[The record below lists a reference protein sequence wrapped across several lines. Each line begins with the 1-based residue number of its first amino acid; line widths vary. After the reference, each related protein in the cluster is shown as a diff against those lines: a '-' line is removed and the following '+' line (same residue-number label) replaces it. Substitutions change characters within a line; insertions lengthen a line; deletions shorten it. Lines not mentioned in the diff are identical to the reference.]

1 MFNEKED
8 ELSVSYIAQTLNMSE
23 YMVSNGLAYWV
34 KEGVLTELTKTL
46 YIVNDDDDEEEE
58 EEMCFQKRQ
67 KAQNMESI
75 VLLVI

>member
-1 MFNEKED
+1 
-8 ELSVSYIAQTLNMSE
+8 MSE

-58 EEMCFQKRQ
+58 GNVFPE
-67 KAQNMESI
+67 KAESSKHGI
-75 VLLVI
+75 DSY

>member
-1 MFNEKED
+1 
-8 ELSVSYIAQTLNMSE
+8 MSE

-34 KEGVLTELTKTL
+34 KEGVLMELTKTL
-46 YIVNDDDDEEEE
+46 YIVNDDDDEEE